1 VQKMP
6 NLEEPFPRTSRGT
19 LADNNR
25 WAVKCLQHAAAR
37 ATVSPRNAHTHL
49 VRRRLGLPG
58 ALALLLLLLRGV
70 GHEGVAAEQLQRAR
84 HGVRAHV
91 GVQLAVRVHAII
103 ITRAVAAVAITII
116 PPLATA
122 SACLR
127 LARTVS
133 VRLRL
138 GARRLGAGE
147 LEVGIS
153 TGLLDIKGI

>member
-1 VQKMP
+1 
-6 NLEEPFPRTSRGT
+6 
-19 LADNNR
+19 
-25 WAVKCLQHAAAR
+25 
-37 ATVSPRNAHTHL
+37 
-49 VRRRLGLPG
+49 
-58 ALALLLLLLRGV
+58 
-70 GHEGVAAEQLQRAR
+70 
-84 HGVRAHV
+84 
-91 GVQLAVRVHAII
+91 VRVHAII